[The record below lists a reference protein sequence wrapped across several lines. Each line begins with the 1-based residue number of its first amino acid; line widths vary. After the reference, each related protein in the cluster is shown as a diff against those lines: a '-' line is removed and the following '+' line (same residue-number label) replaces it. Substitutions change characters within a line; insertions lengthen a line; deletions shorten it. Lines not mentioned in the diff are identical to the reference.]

1 MAERSNKS
9 KSFLRES
16 EYIAITNE
24 EDENAPTYF
33 YDKMGERRDTFLDL
47 QYYFQKREDNHRL
60 LFRKNV
66 LLKITHEHGMN
77 RNVVVNAINLQ
88 DYPFRKIKEI
98 IKDIQKELKEAKIKG
113 ILEFH
118 ANDTT
123 QSSYHFHF
131 WTWKHY
137 EDRAREFLALYMQDN
152 KYASYEQVFIEG
164 NFTRD
169 IDRTSS
175 KAIKKEINEK
185 NIASTIS
192 HKKEESEIPSD
203 VEENIVNK
211 REERKKRINALN
223 SSSNRIPISSKTTT
237 NEEIFKKITDDTLR
251 IISSYKEK
259 TKRIKIA
266 SSPTSSSEI
275 EEISNNITSSSR
287 IKELDD
293 MKNNLEEMKKRLN
306 QIKNR

>member
-9 KSFLRES
+9 KSFLREP
-16 EYIAITNE
+16 EYIGIANE
-24 EDENAPTYF
+24 EDKNAPSYF
-33 YDKMGERRDTFLDL
+33 FDKMGEKRETFLDL
-47 QYYFQKREDNHRL
+47 EYYFQKRDDNNRL

-77 RNVVVNAINLQ
+77 RNVVINAINLQ

-152 KYASYEQVFIEG
+152 KYASHEQVFIEG

-175 KAIKKEINEK
+175 KALKKEINEK
-185 NIASTIS
+185 NIASTI
-192 HKKEESEIPSD
+192 KEENEVSN
-203 VEENIVNK
+203 NIEDNNKK
-211 REERKKRINALN
+211 REERRKRINDLN
-223 SSSNRIPISSKTTT
+223 SSLNRIPISSKKTS
-237 NEEIFKKITDDTLR
+237 NEEIFKKITDDTLK

-275 EEISNNITSSSR
+275 KELDNNVILSSSR

-293 MKNNLEEMKKRLN
+293 MKNSLEEMKKRLN